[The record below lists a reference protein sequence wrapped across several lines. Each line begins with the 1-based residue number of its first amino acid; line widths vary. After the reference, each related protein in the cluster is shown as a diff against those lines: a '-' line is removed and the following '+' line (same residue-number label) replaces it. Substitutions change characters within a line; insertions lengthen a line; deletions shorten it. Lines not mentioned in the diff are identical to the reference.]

1 MKGHM
6 KDGKFHP
13 HTEYKKG
20 TRKSREQKD
29 KTKGVK
35 IRKQRGSLP
44 SKIIH
49 IGNEPPSHLLKNI
62 EPEKRIEG
70 KGFFKTLEGDLVPES
85 IYQQSGFMTSTP
97 FKHPTEVPPTER
109 GFDPRTEEFDIHT
122 DQFGN
127 IIRPK
132 TRTGA
137 GTYSGGDTD
146 EAEYYGITSPYTAEG
161 EPIYGHSGERRTTRS
176 PVKGERK
183 KHDEMPLP
191 ILETGLDDIFDDVRQ
206 TDPEFVKRY
215 GDDKIDDSKLTKAV
229 GDNINYIL
237 KREKRLKNDEHI
249 SVGNI
254 SFREETEDDSGHYQY
269 DYSVWKNNPRK
280 LINKGG
286 TAYGM
291 ISNGTLID
299 MKLELYNTDKMP

>member
-6 KDGKFHP
+6 QDGKFHP

-20 TRKSREQKD
+20 TRKSRDQQVRTE
-29 KTKGVK
+29 GVK
-35 IRKQRGSLP
+35 IERKARDPNDVFKRRHLAKVIPKLNNEQIAWIYDKVRFLEMNDLKTYKEADDLEENFWKP
-44 SKIIH
+44 SSERKARDQQTKSEGVKI
-49 IGNEPPSHLLKNI
+49 
-62 EPEKRIEG
+62 
-70 KGFFKTLEGDLVPES
+70 
-85 IYQQSGFMTSTP
+85 
-97 FKHPTEVPPTER
+97 
-109 GFDPRTEEFDIHT
+109 
-122 DQFGN
+122 
-127 IIRPK
+127 
-132 TRTGA
+132 
-137 GTYSGGDTD
+137 
-146 EAEYYGITSPYTAEG
+146 
-161 EPIYGHSGERRTTRS
+161 
-176 PVKGERK
+176 RK

-254 SFREETEDDSGHYQY
+254 NFREETEDDSGHYQY
-269 DYSVWKNNPRK
+269 DYSVWKNNPRT
-280 LINKGG
+280 LTNKGG

-299 MKLELYNTDKMP
+299 MKLELFNTDKMP